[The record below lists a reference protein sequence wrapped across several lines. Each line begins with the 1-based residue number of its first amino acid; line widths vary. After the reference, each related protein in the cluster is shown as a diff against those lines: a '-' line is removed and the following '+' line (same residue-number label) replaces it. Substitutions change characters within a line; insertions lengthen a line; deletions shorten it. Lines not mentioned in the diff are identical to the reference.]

1 MVCGNR
7 GVVLLHSN
15 LTSLLTE
22 PAAISLQLL
31 CLPAPATHAPRITA
45 CAAHLHLK
53 LGGLGYL
60 AVACLAR
67 SLALLVLNLALLLP
81 AAASVYTARQHK
93 KCSQSP
99 NNKAVCL

>member
-7 GVVLLHSN
+7 GVALLHSN

-22 PAAISLQLL
+22 PATISLL
-31 CLPAPATHAPRITA
+31 CLPAPAIHAPRITA